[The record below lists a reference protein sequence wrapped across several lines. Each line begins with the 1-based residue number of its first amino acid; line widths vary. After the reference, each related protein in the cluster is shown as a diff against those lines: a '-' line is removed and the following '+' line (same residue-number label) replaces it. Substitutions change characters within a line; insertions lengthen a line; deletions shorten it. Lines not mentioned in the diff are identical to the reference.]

1 MSELG
6 HDNKAAPASGMT
18 HRVVHELRQYA
29 VISAYLYVC
38 FGALLLYKTAIL
50 NGQGISYAPYGTAAI
65 KALILGKFILLGEAA
80 GIGDRYEK
88 RRPIHTIAYKAFL
101 FVVML
106 FVLSAIEEVITGVVH
121 GRTVAASLAGFL
133 GGSLLQVLAICVI
146 MLLILIPY
154 MAFKELDDALG
165 QDRLRQLLF
174 EARAGHRGGSGRAP
188 PQDGSMP
195 SSGPAS
201 QAGTRAS
208 DPADAGPA
216 KL

>member
-188 PQDGSMP
+188 PQDGSTP

-201 QAGTRAS
+201 QAGTS